1 MNLKDLKEKPYEK
14 DPENGMRQSYGA
26 MIVKIG
32 LGAMFLISAITTNWA
47 EQDPDA
53 PLAPMLLSVV
63 FGLAF
68 LAWGILPWWN
78 AKRRIAAAEAR
89 KQAEAAA
96 AEQARLNAPKRC
108 PNCGAATKGDKCEYC
123 GSPLP

>member
-14 DPENGMRQSYGA
+14 DPVNGMRQSNGA

-32 LGAMFLISAITTNWA
+32 MGAVFLISAFTTDWA
-47 EQDPDA
+47 EQSPGSA
-53 PLAPMLLSVV
+53 LAPMLLSIV

-68 LAWGILPWWN
+68 LAWGVLPWWN
-78 AKRRIAAAEAR
+78 AKRRIAAAEAK

-96 AEQARLNAPKRC
+96 AEQARLNAPKHC
-108 PNCGAATKGDKCEYC
+108 PNCGAATKGETCEYC
-123 GSPLP
+123 GSPLD

>member
-14 DPENGMRQSYGA
+14 DPVNGMRQSNGA

-32 LGAMFLISAITTNWA
+32 MGAVFLISAFTTDWA
-47 EQDPDA
+47 EQSPGSA
-53 PLAPMLLSVV
+53 LAPMLLSIV

-68 LAWGILPWWN
+68 LAWGVLPWWN
-78 AKRRIAAAEAR
+78 AKRRIAAAEAK
-89 KQAEAAA
+89 KQAAAAA
-96 AEQARLNAPKRC
+96 AEQTRLNAPKVC
-108 PNCGAATKGDKCEYC
+108 PQCGAATKGETCEYC